1 MTNSNEYQYT
11 YITSGATTTVFTG
24 KGLLHSININQ
35 APSGVVRIIDNNT
48 GTVAN
53 VGILPASAVVGTR
66 LYDVYIAKGLIID
79 QAGNGDITVAWS
91 QA

>member
-1 MTNSNEYQYT
+1 MNNREYEYT

-24 KGLLHSININQ
+24 KGVLHSININQ
-35 APSGVVRIIDNNT
+35 TPSGVVRIVDNNI
-48 GTVAN
+48 GTTAN

-66 LYDVYIAKGLIID
+66 LFDISISKGLIID
-79 QAGNGDITVAWS
+79 QAGTSDLTVAWS